1 MWIRYAL
8 VLSLCLFGFACEKKD
23 DGSGSSGSTG
33 KDGQG
38 KITIN
43 EGGKSQP
50 GTATVMDADPK
61 QQKGVVSTPGD
72 KKTDDKK

>member
-8 VLSLCLFGFACEKKD
+8 VLSLCLFGFACEKKG
-23 DGSGSSGSTG
+23 DGSNGGANANKDTG
-33 KDGQG
+33 G

-50 GTATVMDADPK
+50 GSATVLDADPK

-72 KKTDDKK
+72 KDDDKK

>member
-1 MWIRYAL
+1 MWMRYVL

-23 DGSGSSGSTG
+23 DGGSGSSSASGADQG
-33 KDGQG
+33 G

-50 GTATVMDADPK
+50 GTATVKDADSG

-72 KKTDDKK
+72 GDKKEN